1 MHSLDMPLDRQT
13 MMFSATFPVEIQK
26 LAMDFL
32 KDYIFLTVGRVGA
45 AAKGVT
51 QKRLY
56 VLEEEKQD
64 YLLKNLASLG
74 EGKFLSIQW
83 RVGLRM

>member
-32 KDYIFLTVGRVGA
+32 KDYIFLTVGRGGA
-45 AAKGVT
+45 AAKDIT
-51 QKRLY
+51 QKLLY
-56 VLEEEKQD
+56 VHEEEKQD

-74 EGKFLSIQW
+74 EGKFLSIQ
-83 RVGLRM
+83 